1 MQSVSAEYLEAIT
14 ATERQMVTRV
24 EVTFVDNETLADQV
38 TASGDQAETLVGT
51 ARAVDSKIIA
61 PRTFAFADPYDE
73 NDSGNR
79 ARIFPADDLYP
90 TTSEAGWWGD
100 TLSDSNGDISG
111 GESLTLTYSPA
122 VDILTVNWWADEH
135 LGYPVDFDIDYWNG
149 SSWVNI
155 VTVTGHAEAQYS
167 LTLDSTINTTKLKLN
182 VTQMSHAKDP
192 ARVLEFQGGLSEDM
206 TERVN
211 YWEIL
216 EEREQEG
223 SVPVG
228 NAATAQLTLE
238 LDNSDGVFYRNS
250 GSIYTS
256 YLNANKKIR
265 VWCGVV
271 LADGSEEVVPQGEFF
286 TKSWKAAESDVI
298 VKVKGWDRSKRMK
311 EDDYSNS
318 EVLENKRI
326 DELVETIAKAYGLT
340 DEDLEIDATSG
351 EVKYGWFEQKS
362 YWSHFE
368 DLAVGEGGS
377 AYVNSLGK
385 LVFENRSHLQDN
397 ITPVATL
404 RDLDTLIDMDEGWD
418 QTRLKNR
425 VVVPVRP
432 LTAKA
437 SAEVYN
443 FQETITVPASGEKS
457 LTVFFPER
465 PVINPQTPVITGGAN
480 ISIKTWT
487 DYAWGGTLVLENA
500 GGSDET
506 VTQITIDGQL
516 LEEKGGLRAAAED
529 TVSQSQNGTRTY
541 TVPDKGS
548 RFIQSLAVAETMAD
562 DLLDVLKD
570 PGGSYT
576 APGRGRPELEL
587 ADVITVVSSKMDINE
602 DFWILRM
609 LKKYDGGFLCDYG
622 LLEVA

>member
-1 MQSVSAEYLEAIT
+1 MQSISAEYLEAIT
-14 ATERQMVTRV
+14 ATERQIVTRV
-24 EVTFVDNETLADQV
+24 EVTFVDNETLADQITTV
-38 TASGDQAETLVGT
+38 GDQAESLVGT
-51 ARAVDSKIIA
+51 ARAIDSKVIA
-61 PRTFAFADPYDE
+61 PRKFAFADPYDE
-73 NDSGNR
+73 NDDGNR
-79 ARIFPADDLYP
+79 ARVYPAADLYP

-100 TLSDSNGDISG
+100 TLSDANGDISG
-111 GESLTLTYSPA
+111 GEALTLEYSPA
-122 VDILTVNWWADEH
+122 VDILSVNWWANEH
-135 LGYPVDFDIDYWNG
+135 LGYPVDFEIDYWNG
-149 SSWVNI
+149 GNWVNI
-155 VTVTGHAEAQYS
+155 VTVTGNAETQYG
-167 LTLDSTINTTKLKLN
+167 LILDSTINTTKMKLN

-228 NAATAQLTLE
+228 NAATAQLSLE

-250 GSIYTS
+250 GSLYTP
-256 YLNANKKIR
+256 YLTANKKIR

-271 LADGSEEVVPQGEFF
+271 LADGSEELVPQGEFF
-286 TKSWKAAESDVI
+286 TKSWKAAESEVI

-311 EDDYSNS
+311 EDDYSTS
-318 EVLENKRI
+318 EVLEDKGI
-326 DELVETIAKAYGLT
+326 DELAETIAKAYGLT
-340 DEDLEIDATSG
+340 DEDLDIDPTVG
-351 EVKYGWFEQKS
+351 EVEYAWFDPKS
-362 YWSHFE
+362 YWSHLE
-368 DLAVGEGGS
+368 DLAIGEGGS
-377 AYVNSLGK
+377 VYFNGLGN

-397 ITPVATL
+397 LTSVATL
-404 RDLDTLIDMDEGWD
+404 RDLDTFFDMDEGWD
-418 QTRLKNR
+418 QTRLRNR

-432 LTAKA
+432 LTAA
-437 SAEVYN
+437 TSAEVYN

-457 LTVFFPER
+457 LSIFYPER
-465 PVINPQTPVITGGAN
+465 PVINPQTPAITGGAN

-487 DYAWGGTLVLENA
+487 DYAWGGTLVLQNA
-500 GGSDET
+500 SGSDET

-516 LEEKGGLRAAAED
+516 LEEKGGVRAIEID
-529 TVSQSQNGTRTY
+529 EVSKSQNGTRTY
-541 TVPDKGS
+541 TVPNKGS
-548 RFIQSLAVAETMAD
+548 RFIQSLAVAETMSE

-570 PGGSYT
+570 PGGYYT

-609 LKKYDGGFLCDYG
+609 LKKYDGGLLCDYG